1 MEIIAMAR
9 HGRKRSW
16 HTSRFQRLPCKATE
30 SVDTKTFTPILSD
43 KVRASWRRMKTK
55 LWTAL
60 LALYI
65 VWGSTYLAIRFA
77 VETIPPFLHAALRF
91 LVSGAI
97 LFTWQRLSGEPAPT
111 KGNWKAT
118 AIVGTLLLVGGN
130 GLVSLAEKNIP
141 SGIAALVIST
151 SPFWL
156 VLFES
161 LRAGGTKPNWQSL
174 IGLVIGFG
182 GVFYLIGPAEITGG
196 EHQFD
201 SFSLILLLC
210 APFLWSLGS
219 IYARGAD
226 MPKSTLM
233 STGMQM
239 LMGAVSLFIV
249 SVLTGE
255 LNGFNFGDVSMRSWW
270 GLIYL
275 ITFGSLI
282 GFVAY
287 GWLLHNAPVSLLS
300 TYAYVNPVVAV
311 FLGWWLANENVDA
324 RVAVASAVIIGSVIF
339 INWARQL
346 GGKKP
351 NASHVPQE
359 VE

>member
-1 MEIIAMAR
+1 
-9 HGRKRSW
+9 
-16 HTSRFQRLPCKATE
+16 
-30 SVDTKTFTPILSD
+30 
-43 KVRASWRRMKTK
+43 MKTK

-60 LALYI
+60 IALYI

-77 VETIPPFLHAALRF
+77 VETIPPFLHASLRF
-91 LVSGAI
+91 LISGAI
-97 LFTWQRLSGEPAPT
+97 LFIWRRAAGDDLPT
-111 KGNWKAT
+111 KGNWKST

-130 GLVSLAEKNIP
+130 GLVSLAEKHIP

-161 LRAGGTKPNWQSL
+161 LRAGGTKPNWQSIL
-174 IGLVIGFG
+174 GLVIGFS
-182 GVFYLIGPAEITGG
+182 GVFYLIGPSEITGS
-196 EHQFD
+196 EQQFNT
-201 SFSLILLLC
+201 FSLILLLC

-239 LMGAVSLFIV
+239 LTGAVSLFIV
-249 SVLTGE
+249 SVVTGE
-255 LNGFNFGDVSMRSWW
+255 LNGFSFSQVSMRSWE
-270 GLIYL
+270 GLLYL

-287 GWLLHNAPVSLLS
+287 GWLLHNAPVSLFS

-311 FLGWWLANENVDA
+311 FLGWLFAHEDLNA
-324 RVAVASAVIIGSVIF
+324 RIAIASAIIIGSVIY
-339 INWARQL
+339 INWARQISS
-346 GGKKP
+346 KK
-351 NASHVPQE
+351 AAKQTATLQE
-359 VE
+359 AE

>member
-1 MEIIAMAR
+1 
-9 HGRKRSW
+9 
-16 HTSRFQRLPCKATE
+16 
-30 SVDTKTFTPILSD
+30 
-43 KVRASWRRMKTK
+43 MKTK
-55 LWTAL
+55 LFTAL

-77 VETIPPFLHAALRF
+77 VETIPPFFHASLRF
-91 LVSGAI
+91 LISGAI
-97 LFTWQRLSGEPAPT
+97 LYIWRRAAGDEIPT
-111 KGNWKAT
+111 KGNWKSA
-118 AIVGTLLLVGGN
+118 AIVGTFLLLGGN
-130 GLVSLAEKNIP
+130 GLVALAEKTVP

-161 LRAGGTKPNWQSL
+161 LRTGGTKPNWLS
-174 IGLVIGFG
+174 IVGLVIGFS
-182 GVFYLIGPAEITGG
+182 GVFLLIGPASITGSTQKI
-196 EHQFD
+196 E
-201 SFSLILLLC
+201 SFGAIILLI

-239 LMGAVSLFIV
+239 LMGSISLFIV
-249 SVLTGE
+249 SVVTGE
-255 LNGFNFGDVSMRSWW
+255 LNGFSFGEVSMRSWW

-275 ITFGSLI
+275 ITFGSLV

-287 GWLLHNAPVSLLS
+287 GWLLHNAPVSLMS

-311 FLGWWLANENVDA
+311 LLGWLLAGEALNGRMA
-324 RVAVASAVIIGSVIF
+324 LASAIIIGSVIL
-339 INWARQL
+339 INYARQVA
-346 GGKKP
+346 GRSNPKEV
-351 NASHVPQE
+351 VPE
-359 VE
+359 EIE